1 MLAQIEDRHIS
12 ALPGKE
18 NGYGST
24 DPRVTARDHGD
35 HILQLSGAL
44 VSRRQIARPR
54 IEILLEPGFLL
65 MLFRE
70 GRLGLHARTGLYSI
84 LLTLPFP
91 ALPTRGRID
100 PIHPCLDLPLLLGF
114 LLSRGA
120 V

>member
-1 MLAQIEDRHIS
+1 
-12 ALPGKE
+12 
-18 NGYGST
+18 
-24 DPRVTARDHGD
+24 
-35 HILQLSGAL
+35 
-44 VSRRQIARPR
+44 
-54 IEILLEPGFLL
+54 